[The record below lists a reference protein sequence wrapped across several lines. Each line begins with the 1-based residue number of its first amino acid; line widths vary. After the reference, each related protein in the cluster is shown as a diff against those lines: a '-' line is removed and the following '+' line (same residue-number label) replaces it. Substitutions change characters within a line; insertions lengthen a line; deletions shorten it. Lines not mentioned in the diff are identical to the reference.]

1 MRLRG
6 FVQLNVRGES
16 LERRGAKNFP
26 LEVWLIGKKML
37 LFPFTLGKAPRR
49 AFIQENVFSMNMLQF
64 LRLLLHPQQAFG
76 YAKYLEHHVERREI
90 GNSKW

>member
-1 MRLRG
+1 M
-6 FVQLNVRGES
+6 
-16 LERRGAKNFP
+16 
-26 LEVWLIGKKML
+26 GKKML
-37 LFPFTLGKAPRR
+37 LFPFSLGEAPIR